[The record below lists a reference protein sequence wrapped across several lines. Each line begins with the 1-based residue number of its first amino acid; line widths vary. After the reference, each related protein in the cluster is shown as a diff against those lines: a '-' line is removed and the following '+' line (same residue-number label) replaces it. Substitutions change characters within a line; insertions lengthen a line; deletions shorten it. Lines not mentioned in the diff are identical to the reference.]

1 MNPEDPRI
9 LRLRAMR
16 NKAHLGGGEARIARQ
31 HAKGKLTARERV
43 ERLLDPETFH
53 EVEPFVIDQRSECD
67 IGAEEYLGEGV
78 VAGYGEID
86 GRTVYVYAQDF
97 TVHGGT
103 LSEMHSRKICQVMDL
118 AASSGHPIIGLIDS
132 GGARIQQGVKA
143 LGGYAQIYRR
153 NAQYSGIIPQISV
166 IMGPCVGGAAYS
178 PALTDVV
185 IMVERQSFMFLT
197 APEVIKAVVGEEI
210 GPEDLGGAEVHTE
223 LSGTAHLSASSEEA
237 ALDLCRQVLSY
248 LPANHLEDPPERPGD
263 DASDRLAEELNFIVP
278 LESNKPYS
286 MHQVIEHILDRG
298 SLLELHSSWAQ
309 NVMTSLAH
317 LDGRT
322 VGVVAHEP
330 SAMAGVLDINAADKI
345 TRFVRLC
352 DCFNIPLLTFL
363 DSPGFL
369 PGVEQE
375 HHGVIRH
382 AAKILYAYS
391 EASVPKISVVTRRAY
406 GGVYIA
412 MGSKGLGAD
421 LSYAWPSAE
430 VAVMA
435 AEGAVNILYKDR
447 LTRAD
452 DPAAEEARLA
462 EAYRAQFNNPYH
474 AARLGY
480 FDDIIEPRETRA
492 KLIAALRVLR
502 HKYAPG
508 LPRKHGNMPV

>member
-16 NKAHLGGGEARIARQ
+16 NKAHQGGGETRIARQ
-31 HAKGKLTARERV
+31 HAKGKWTARERV
-43 ERLLDPETFH
+43 ERLLDPHTFH
-53 EVEPFVIDQRSECD
+53 ELEPFVIDQRSECD
-67 IGAEEYLGEGV
+67 IEAEEYLGEGV
-78 VAGYGEID
+78 VAGYGEVD

-132 GGARIQQGVKA
+132 GGARIQQGVKT
-143 LGGYAQIYRR
+143 LGGYAQIFRR
-153 NAQYSGIIPQISV
+153 NAQYSGIVPQISV

-178 PALTDVV
+178 PALTDVI
-185 IMVERQSFMFLT
+185 IMVERQAFMFLT
-197 APEVIKAVVGEEI
+197 APEVIKAVAGEEI
-210 GPEDLGGAEVHTE
+210 GLEDLGGAEVHTE
-223 LSGTAHLSASSEEA
+223 LSGTAHLSAPSEEA
-237 ALDLCRQVLSY
+237 ALHLCRQVLSY
-248 LPANHLEDPPERPGD
+248 LPSNHLEDPPESPGG
-263 DASDRLAEELNFIVP
+263 DAPDRLADELNSIVP
-278 LESNKPYS
+278 LESNRPYS
-286 MHQVIEHILDRG
+286 MHDVIERIFDHG
-298 SLLELHSSWAQ
+298 SLLELQPAWAQ
-309 NVMTSLAH
+309 NVITSLAR
-317 LDGRT
+317 LDGHT
-322 VGVVAHEP
+322 VGVVAQEP
-330 SAMAGVLDINAADKI
+330 SAMAGVLDIDAADKI
-345 TRFVRLC
+345 ARFVRLC
-352 DCFNIPLLTFL
+352 DCFNIPLLTFV

-369 PGVEQE
+369 PGVAQE

-406 GGVYIA
+406 GGAYIA
-412 MGSKGLGAD
+412 MSSKHLGAD

-435 AEGAVNILYKDR
+435 PEGAVNILYR
-447 LTRAD
+447 EQLARAH
-452 DPAAEEARLA
+452 DPAAEEARLT
-462 EAYRAQFNNPYH
+462 ELYRAQFNNPYH
-474 AARLGY
+474 AASLGY
-480 FDDIIEPRETRA
+480 FDDIIEPRETRP